1 MLLQQAITRQRYDTN
16 IRFQD
21 PVVRLRG
28 RDAYIANVQL
38 LNMLFAIDFKVLS
51 LKTSEPDHI
60 DVRCALTTLQPCMIR
75 HGEIVR
81 SHSQCSLDTEC
92 SV

>member
-1 MLLQQAITRQRYDTN
+1 VLLQQAITRQRYAAN

-38 LNMLFAIDFKVLS
+38 LNMLFDISFEVLS
-51 LKTSEPDHI
+51 LKTSEPDHV
-60 DVRCALTTLQPCMIR
+60 DVKCALATLRPCGICCAWR
-75 HGEIVR
+75 PAAYFP
-81 SHSQCSLDTEC
+81 T
-92 SV
+92 

>member
-1 MLLQQAITRQRYDTN
+1 MLLQQAITRQRYDAN

-51 LKTSEPDHI
+51 LKTSDPDHI
-60 DVRCALTTLQPCMIR
+60 DVRCALMTLQPCMI
-75 HGEIVR
+75 
-81 SHSQCSLDTEC
+81 
-92 SV
+92 